1 MTANILSRNE
11 DIYPSATEFRP
22 ERFLE
27 NPRLD
32 RYQLTFSRGTR
43 RCIGVSTSLNKPF
56 LPSLP
61 FFPTPNP
68 QIPTDS
74 GQALNSAKTDQS
86 RPPRAPNRSRGRL
99 SQVLSV

>member
-43 RCIGVSTSLNKPF
+43 RCIGVSASLDKPF

-61 FFPTPNP
+61 FPPLLILKSL
-68 QIPTDS
+68 QIL
-74 GQALNSAKTDQS
+74 GKALNSAKTDQS
-86 RPPRAPNRSRGRL
+86 RPPRAPNRSRRRL